1 MKLKF
6 TFAAIAAST
15 LLAGC
20 IESTI
25 GGQEITDKTVDG
37 RFDQKN
43 LSNLVAGI
51 WVDPNGCDHWIID
64 DGLEGYLSQ
73 RLDPYG
79 KPVCSGIAPPNTAT
93 GPYKEGSKYYD
104 PE

>member
-6 TFAAIAAST
+6 TLAAVAAST

-37 RFDQKN
+37 RFDQKH
-43 LSNLVAGI
+43 LSTLVAGI
-51 WVDPNGCDHWIID
+51 
-64 DGLEGYLSQ
+64 
-73 RLDPYG
+73 
-79 KPVCSGIAPPNTAT
+79 
-93 GPYKEGSKYYD
+93 
-104 PE
+104 